1 MGRNLAFTGQ
11 FTQLAVVSLRSIVK
25 WGASLSTG
33 RIIYK
38 GSNKVIKPKINHMH
52 EMQLEVEEHLLKI
65 EQVFRQW
72 SLPLSLT
79 TLIARDPDNDNMIV
93 VLTNEDAD
101 GLKKAASLA
110 TKQPPVDYDGKAKG
124 A

>member
-1 MGRNLAFTGQ
+1 M
-11 FTQLAVVSLRSIVK
+11 
-25 WGASLSTG
+25 
-33 RIIYK
+33 
-38 GSNKVIKPKINHMH
+38 IKPKINHMH

-93 VLTNEDAD
+93 VLTNEDAE
-101 GLKKAASLA
+101 GLKKATKLA
-110 TKQPPVDYDGKAKG
+110 TKQPPVDYD
-124 A
+124 